1 MPHIVRLFICYNKV
15 MIKTNRT
22 YYFFLFFICHELL
35 VAAYY
40 FEFYL
45 GLEPCPLCMI
55 SRATVLLLGSCFL
68 LAALH
73 NPKKLLQKIYHICF
87 SLISLVGIL
96 VSSRHLYLQSLPA
109 DEVPS
114 CGPGLEYMLDT
125 LPMSEVFKEVLHGSG
140 ECADV
145 SWNFLSL
152 SMPAWML
159 IVFTGFLVIALI
171 PVFKQDKNLHF
182 SN

>member
-1 MPHIVRLFICYNKV
+1 MIRL
-15 MIKTNRT
+15 NRP
-22 YYFFLFFICHELL
+22 YYFLLFFICHELL

-45 GLEPCPLCMI
+45 GLEPCPLCMV
-55 SRATVLLLGSCFL
+55 SRAIVLILGSFFL

-73 NPKKLLQKIYHICF
+73 NPKKLLQKIYHIIF
-87 SLISLVGIL
+87 SLISLLGIF
-96 VSSRHLYLQSLPA
+96 VSGRHLYLQSLPA

-125 LPMSEVFKEVLHGSG
+125 LPMSEVLKEVLHGSG
-140 ECADV
+140 ECAEV
-145 SWNFLSL
+145 SWEFFSL

-159 IVFTGFLVIALI
+159 IVYSGFLVISLF
-171 PVFKQDKNLHF
+171 PWFERQKNLSF
-182 SN
+182 SD